1 MINLLFKESD
11 ETVMIKK
18 VILFILLYCVWVL
31 AASYIAFG
39 VCTACTSP
47 GMLEWLAIAGYLV
60 VILIPVWLFMKY
72 MNASPGWVKQ
82 VEANGKQASA
92 TILSVQNT
100 GLVINNT
107 VAVVKLHLRVEP
119 PNEAPFEVSQEK
131 EISMITGPG
140 RYTPGAQ
147 FKVKYDP
154 GNQKHVVLLSD
165 ADTHSGDRVRPDNAG
180 AEAFNSKPDVVQELT
195 ELSKLHKSG
204 ELSDSEFA
212 AAKKKLLG

>member
-1 MINLLFKESD
+1 
-11 ETVMIKK
+11 MIKK
-18 VILFILLYCVWVL
+18 VLIFMSLYCAWVL

-47 GMLEWLAIAGYLV
+47 GTLEWLAIAGYLV
-60 VILIPVWLFMKY
+60 VIMIPVWLFMRY
-72 MNASPGWVKQ
+72 LNASPGWVKQ
-82 VEANGKQASA
+82 VEANGQQANA

-100 GLVINNT
+100 GMVINNT

-140 RYTPGAQ
+140 RYTPGAH

-154 GNQKHVVLLSD
+154 GNQKHVVFLSD
-165 ADTHSGDRVRPDNAG
+165 PDTHSDDRARPNSAVAEALRSRPDVA
-180 AEAFNSKPDVVQELT
+180 QELT
-195 ELSKLHKSG
+195 ELSRLHKSG
-204 ELSDSEFA
+204 DLSDSEFA